1 MMLGKRFLYLQQE
14 KSLVLLFFHFFCLA
28 QLFLF
33 LLVRNYGGCGW
44 LGALSGALPLFVGIH
59 VYSIGW
65 MSYIRP
71 TKEQNNHNIKLNKG
85 VREVWIW

>member
-1 MMLGKRFLYLQQE
+1 MSEEIILIEEDDK
-14 KSLVLLFFHFFCLA
+14 
-28 QLFLF
+28 
-33 LLVRNYGGCGW
+33 GW
-44 LGALSGALPLFVGIH
+44 ALPLFVGIH